1 MISGTAIKV
10 NPRIYYQKQNHQ
22 YNETIDSIIDDI
34 FQTNRIDNSEYILV
48 GDYVLEQV
56 KQFTPF
62 SEIEKA
68 IKTYN
73 NEIKIEIVPNNAKIG
88 KPYENLV
95 AHLMLNGGFDT
106 YVIAGGMGTGKTS
119 ACGFIVDLLTTKLG
133 KKGNFIIN
141 LRFDFN
147 GPYDGTDDE
156 IVAQFKRE
164 LYSKLSWEVEDFFRE
179 NPESLEIFCSI
190 LNHPTEKKDYVEF
203 KNFKSHKET
212 CWIEKTI
219 TDEEKVNKFIE
230 FLDSHEDKINALMK
244 AVYFIAHKI
253 PGNTVIL
260 VFDNIDVLFPNCQR
274 RILINVFKYNTIAKV
289 RCFLP
294 LRRATFKR
302 TLREI
307 QKDEYS
313 KAAFN
318 FGYIHH
324 HGVEPLKVVLERVN
338 KFLLNPSNF
347 KIINSLPTV
356 YKEQLIKRFEVYKTF
371 LEKDNPF
378 FRFFTFISGRSSRVA
393 LLLSKRFFVNNVIEF
408 SNQNFHFDQ
417 GIKAFMVADNPDYL
431 FDNTNEQEIANVL
444 CCNVYS
450 EFSFIPHLILSY
462 IASAKDIQQYEIK
475 YIFSKVK
482 ESIRYDLSNQEFLDI
497 LNHILSVR
505 RPLLWSDDKSYYER
519 NTDLLENVNT
529 LQFTE
534 VGKGY
539 FDIVNHNTQYLQ
551 ECLMSLRWDHDYV
564 PQQFDS
570 FKLSDRFAFLRKCI
584 LDIFNKEKKYVQYE
598 PHIKPLSTLLF
609 TTIGNY
615 YYYIINNNDALLKT
629 QHDEILSWKSLRTE
643 MYNEYQFDK
652 YSDER
657 ICRFVDEYD
666 LTS

>member
-1 MISGTAIKV
+1 MISGTAIKI
-10 NPRIYYQKQNHQ
+10 NPKIYFQKQNEH
-22 YNETIDSIIDDI
+22 YNEAIDSIIDDI
-34 FQTNRIDNSEYILV
+34 FQTNRIVNSEYILV

-56 KQFTPF
+56 KLFTPF

-68 IKTYN
+68 LKTYN
-73 NEIKIEIVPNNAKIG
+73 NEIKSEIIPNTAKVG

-119 ACGFIVDLLTTKLG
+119 ACGFIVELLTKKLG

-141 LRFDFN
+141 IKFDFN

-164 LYSKLSWEVEDFFRE
+164 LYNKLSLEVEEYFRE
-179 NPESLEIFCSI
+179 NIESLEKFCSA
-190 LNHPTEKKDYVEF
+190 LNHTTEKKEYVEF
-203 KNFKSHKET
+203 KNFKDYKET
-212 CWIEKTI
+212 CWIEGTI

-230 FLDSHEDKINALMK
+230 FLDRHEDKINALMK
-244 AVYFIAHKI
+244 SVYFIAHKLT
-253 PGNTVIL
+253 GNTVIL

-274 RILINVFKYNTIAKV
+274 RILINVFKYNIIAKV
-289 RCFLP
+289 RCFMP

-324 HGVEPLKVVLERVN
+324 HGAEPLKVVLDRVN
-338 KFLLNPSNF
+338 KFLSDPSRY
-347 KIINSLPTV
+347 KVIDSLPPV
-356 YKEQLIKRFEVYKTF
+356 YKEHIISRFESYKTF

-378 FRFFTFISGRSSRVA
+378 SRFFTFICGRSSRVA
-393 LLLSKRFFVNNVIEF
+393 LLLSKRFFVNNVIEY
-408 SNQNFHFDQ
+408 SNHNFHFDQ
-417 GIKAFMVADNPDYL
+417 GIKAFMVTDNPSYL

-450 EFSFIPHLILSY
+450 DFSFIPYLILSS
-462 IASAKDIQQYEIK
+462 IAVAKDIQHYEIK
-475 YIFSKVK
+475 HIYSTVK
-482 ESIRYDLSNQEFLDI
+482 NSIKYNLSDQEFLDI

-505 RPLLWSDDKSYYER
+505 RPLLWSDDKSYY
-519 NTDLLENVNT
+519 DLSTNLTQNANT

-534 VGKGY
+534 VGRGY
-539 FDIVNHNTQYLQ
+539 LDIINHNTQYLQ
-551 ECLMSLRWDHDYV
+551 ECLMSIRWEHDYV

-570 FKLSDRFAFLRKCI
+570 FKLGERFAFLRKCI
-584 LDIFNKEKKYVQYE
+584 LDIFQKEKKYITY
-598 PHIKPLSTLLF
+598 PSNIKPLSTLLF

-615 YYYIINNNDALLKT
+615 YQFILNRNELLLKT
-629 QHDEILSWKSLRTE
+629 QHDEILSWKSLRTDL
-643 MYNEYQFDK
+643 YNEYSFDF
-652 YSDER
+652 YSEEKISNFLER
-657 ICRFVDEYD
+657 YE
-666 LTS
+666 LE